1 MDVSNRKSETAM
13 NKNAMEREARRR
25 LTREKIFDDMM
36 ECIAE
41 ETLDEFAENLP
52 PLDAPKPFETS
63 DEYKKNIE
71 MLIKG
76 ERKKEKHK
84 IYMRRFVKV
93 AAGMVIC
100 CGVLTATVLNVSAFR
115 NPLFNFIVEH
125 KEKYNEVKF
134 EQVGASEEEPV
145 AKDAELLN
153 EFLGLALPKYI
164 PDGYEYDKTVGS
176 NGNYTTFYRNKDGM
190 IIIIDQKD
198 KIGDLF
204 TDNENVTTK
213 IKTVGK
219 IKYYISNRDEFI
231 SICWEAKG
239 KSFYLSGDCQD
250 KNEMLKIA
258 QGIKGTE

>member
-125 KEKYNEVKF
+125 KEKYSQVQLEEVNNEKPENKDDQRNFLNKYPNIKLPTYLPEGFSYVNTKGDNEMYTSCYVGTEGEQIQIDQRPIEGKTF
-134 EQVGASEEEPV
+134 FDNEHGKSEIIDDHGIQYFVMSDEEQVHIYWEKNEITFYISGNITKQEVLKV
-145 AKDAELLN
+145 AKN
-153 EFLGLALPKYI
+153 
-164 PDGYEYDKTVGS
+164 
-176 NGNYTTFYRNKDGM
+176 
-190 IIIIDQKD
+190 
-198 KIGDLF
+198 
-204 TDNENVTTK
+204 
-213 IKTVGK
+213 IK
-219 IKYYISNRDEFI
+219 
-231 SICWEAKG
+231 
-239 KSFYLSGDCQD
+239 
-250 KNEMLKIA
+250 
-258 QGIKGTE
+258 

>member
-1 MDVSNRKSETAM
+1 MDASNRKSETAM

-153 EFLGLALPKYI
+153 EFPGLALPKYI
-164 PDGYEYDKTVGS
+164 PDGYEYDGTVGN
-176 NGNYTTFYRNKDGM
+176 NGDYTTIYRNESNKP
-190 IIIIDQKD
+190 ITINQKNQ
-198 KIGDLF
+198 IGDLL
-204 TDNENVTTK
+204 TDNENTKTK
-213 IKTVGK
+213 IETVGK
-219 IKYYISNRDEFI
+219 TKYYISNRDEFI
-231 SICWEAKG
+231 SICWESKG
-239 KSFYLSGDCQD
+239 QSFYLSGNCQD
-250 KNEMLKIA
+250 NEEMLKVA
-258 QGIKGTE
+258 QGIRVIE